1 MQVRAGY
8 RAAEVSNA
16 WWRRWQWCPERT
28 LFLGGVVPACAGEAE
43 RAIDSVQRALRV
55 GPIDRLAFA
64 RHQALAVGHFLR
76 GRYEEAAN
84 AARRAAE
91 LQRVKIS
98 PPRNRVVS
106 KGRRHRS
113 RKSHA
118 DRMVLSCT

>member
-1 MQVRAGY
+1 MVKLAPIPIFDSVFKGQR
-8 RAAEVSNA
+8 ENVSLT
-16 WWRRWQWCPERT
+16 PRT
-28 LFLGGVVPACAGEAE
+28 VVPGGV
-43 RAIDSVQRALRV
+43 RT
-55 GPIDRLAFA
+55 